1 MSKWPKMS
9 SDLSVAS
16 TTRSDA
22 ILKLA
27 KMEDHHTTTT
37 GAQVSTNT
45 MKTKM
50 IGVME
55 AIVTVVKA
63 EVLNVSIA
71 TPAGS
76 TTSTNSSSNTRTA
89 VKMTKATMTLV
100 RVKIEEMAKLD
111 FKMVSS
117 RMAKDGEVQTP
128 METISLQL
136 QAIGL
141 SGRCQA
147 TITSPTMP
155 TDKIVI
161 NSTIHM
167 VSIQNK
173 VAVVKRDSP
182 SELSDKNEA
191 RTIGELLKCT
201 LITTKA
207 PLIISSASSRIGA
220 EIKATMSK
228 RAPTLLTATGKAV
241 EVAGEARPWAHR
253 AGEIRET
260 KRSSTSPMAP
270 ILNSPSP
277 GSNKEVRTTEISF
290 KSSQS
295 RTWVAVVEARIGLM
309 LSRVKA
315 EVAVRGKKKFCRLMT
330 RRTEMCS
337 AVPMT
342 LATQETSSTKLASRL
357 KTSRLSDFRT
367 SLVLKKL
374 KPQTHMN
381 RWRATR
387 TESS

>member
-1 MSKWPKMS
+1 
-9 SDLSVAS
+9 
-16 TTRSDA
+16 
-22 ILKLA
+22 
-27 KMEDHHTTTT
+27 
-37 GAQVSTNT
+37 
-45 MKTKM
+45 
-50 IGVME
+50 
-55 AIVTVVKA
+55 
-63 EVLNVSIA
+63 
-71 TPAGS
+71 
-76 TTSTNSSSNTRTA
+76 
-89 VKMTKATMTLV
+89 
-100 RVKIEEMAKLD
+100 
-111 FKMVSS
+111 
-117 RMAKDGEVQTP
+117 
-128 METISLQL
+128 
-136 QAIGL
+136 
-141 SGRCQA
+141 
-147 TITSPTMP
+147 MP

-228 RAPTLLTATGKAV
+228 RAPTLLTATGKAG
-241 EVAGEARPWAHR
+241 EVAGEARPWAHK

-330 RRTEMCS
+330 QRTEMCS